1 MASHG
6 GSPQG
11 NELGEFLRARRG
23 SLDPSRLGLVDDG
36 RLRRVPGLRREELA
50 LLAHVSPDYVV
61 RLEQG
66 RTRRVSRA
74 VLDALADALQ
84 LAPDERSYLF
94 ALAEV
99 TESVHTG
106 QPPRHQVGRQLQEL
120 LDAMREVPAMVL
132 DYRHDVLA
140 WNPAAAA
147 LLTDFGAL
155 PPDERNLIRL
165 TFLHSP
171 YRALYADWA
180 RAARECVSVL
190 RMETGRHP
198 DDPILAALVEEL
210 NAQDPDFKTWWKAH
224 SVRGPRQLT
233 KTYNHPI
240 AGPLTL
246 DVQQLTVA
254 AQPDQFVVAYTA
266 PPGTPSEQALRFLL
280 QWSGHPGERLSPDTD
295 AGTHRQPERRSPR
308 TTQEP

>member
-6 GSPQG
+6 GSEQG

-23 SLDPSRLGLVDDG
+23 ALDPSRLGLVDDG

-99 TESVHTG
+99 TEAVPAG
-106 QPPRHQVGRQLQEL
+106 RQAGHQVGGQLREL
-120 LDAMREVPAMVL
+120 LDAMRDVPAMVL

-140 WNPAAAA
+140 WNSAATA

-165 TFLHSP
+165 TFLHGP

-198 DDPILAALVEEL
+198 ADPILSALVDEL
-210 NAQDPDFKTWWKAH
+210 NARDPDFKTWWNAR

-233 KTYNHPI
+233 KTYNHPV

-254 AQPDQFVVAYTA
+254 AQPDQFLVAYTA
-266 PPGTPSEQALRFLL
+266 PPGSPSEQALRFLL
-280 QWSGHPGERLSPDTD
+280 QWSDGTEHGRSERQSPK
-295 AGTHRQPERRSPR
+295 HRL
-308 TTQEP
+308 